1 VHQQVMDWLNRIV
14 PLLPNKDLVCELGSR
29 DVNGSARVLFPGSRY
44 LGVDILPGPGVDV
57 IADAAEFRLA
67 AIFDTVV
74 ACEVLE
80 HTPRGRE
87 ICRTAWHLLRPGGA
101 LLVTAATDQRGA
113 HSAIDGG
120 PLHAGE
126 HYANVSEADLRGW
139 LSDFPVVLVQVRD
152 YIDIYA
158 LALKGE

>member
-57 IADAAEFRLA
+57 VADAADFRLA
-67 AIFDTVV
+67 PLFDVV
-74 ACEVLE
+74 LSTEALE
-80 HTPRGRE
+80 HTPRGKE

-101 LLVTAATDQRGA
+101 FLVTAATNRRGP
-113 HSAIDGG
+113 HSAQDGG
-120 PLHAGE
+120 PLREGE
-126 HYANVSEADLRGW
+126 HYANVAEAELRDW
-139 LSDFPVVLVQVRD
+139 LADFPVVLIQVRGS
-152 YIDIYA
+152 IDIYA